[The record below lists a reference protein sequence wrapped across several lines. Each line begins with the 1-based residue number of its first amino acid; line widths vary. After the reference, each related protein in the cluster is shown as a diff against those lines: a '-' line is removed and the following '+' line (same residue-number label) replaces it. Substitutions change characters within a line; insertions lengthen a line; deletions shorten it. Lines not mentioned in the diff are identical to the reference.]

1 MNIQDK
7 NVQELTDAELQALL
21 KAKGRLAK
29 KIAQREINRRKKL
42 SQATSQTKSSTGS
55 QDFRKGGMVLS
66 TVDNRKRK
74 TNGIN

>member
-29 KIAQREINRRKKL
+29 KVAQREIDRRKKL
-42 SQATSQTKSSTGS
+42 SQAKSNTGS

-66 TVDNRKRK
+66 TVDNRKK
-74 TNGIN
+74 K

>member
-21 KAKGRLAK
+21 KSKGRLAK
-29 KIAQREINRRKKL
+29 KIAQREISRRKKL
-42 SQATSQTKSSTGS
+42 SQATSQTKSNTGS

-66 TVDNRKRK
+66 TIDNRKNK
-74 TNGIN
+74 

>member
-29 KIAQREINRRKKL
+29 KVAQREIDRRKKL
-42 SQATSQTKSSTGS
+42 SQARGGNLRNAIKNNVKS
-55 QDFRKGGMVLS
+55 F
-66 TVDNRKRK
+66 
-74 TNGIN
+74 